1 MIPLSASL
9 VTQVGSL
16 ASDGVN
22 TVTQALSSGA
32 ASRTSQSGEASQA
45 SFSDVLGQL
54 VSDSVDTIKGGEAAS
69 IAGISGKASAQQVVD
84 QVMSA
89 QRTLQTAIA
98 LRDKAVG
105 AYQEIS
111 KMTI

>member
-1 MIPLSASL
+1 MIPLSTSL
-9 VTQVGSL
+9 VTQVGSI
-16 ASDGVN
+16 ASEGVN
-22 TVTQALSSGA
+22 SITQALTSSA
-32 ASRTSQSGEASQA
+32 ASQA
-45 SFSDVLGQL
+45 SQSAPASQTSFSDVLGQL
-54 VSDSVDTIKGGEAAS
+54 VSDSVDTIKGEEAAS
-69 IAGISGKASAQQVVD
+69 IAGISGKASAQQVVE

-111 KMTI
+111 RMTI

>member
-1 MIPLSASL
+1 MIPLSTSL
-9 VTQVGSL
+9 VTQVGSI
-16 ASDGVN
+16 ASEGVN
-22 TVTQALSSGA
+22 SITQALTSSA
-32 ASRTSQSGEASQA
+32 ASQA
-45 SFSDVLGQL
+45 SQSAQASQTSFSDVLGQL

-69 IAGISGKASAQQVVD
+69 IAGISGKASAQQVVE

-111 KMTI
+111 RMTI